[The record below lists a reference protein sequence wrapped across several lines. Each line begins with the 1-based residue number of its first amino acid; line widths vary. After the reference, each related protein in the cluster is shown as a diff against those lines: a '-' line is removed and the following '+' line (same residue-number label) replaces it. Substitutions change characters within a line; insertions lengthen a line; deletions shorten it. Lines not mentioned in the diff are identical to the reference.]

1 MFWKLVLENWVQ
13 CVSNIM
19 QGGLAIKPV
28 EVQHLLRLSFI
39 SKEATSLFEKSH
51 FVKIHSLVLW
61 LTKYPVLSVFL
72 LITIYKLCGLLIM
85 ERGMLHFL

>member
-1 MFWKLVLENWVQ
+1 MFWKLILENWVQ

-19 QGGLAIKPV
+19 QGDLAIKPV

-39 SKEATSLFEKSH
+39 SKEATSLFEESH

-61 LTKYPVLSVFL
+61 LTNYPVLSAFTYYNLQTV
-72 LITIYKLCGLLIM
+72 
-85 ERGMLHFL
+85 